1 MPSTKKFSALKDHA
15 MADPARAE
23 RINAGT
29 TAALRDHAEY
39 QLGELRQALGLTQT
53 ELAAM
58 IGKSQSAVS
67 QIESGDIGLS
77 LEVLRSIIT
86 QLGGELEIT
95 AIFNNR
101 RVLLDA

>member
-39 QLGELRQALGLTQT
+39 QLG
-53 ELAAM
+53 
-58 IGKSQSAVS
+58 
-67 QIESGDIGLS
+67 
-77 LEVLRSIIT
+77 
-86 QLGGELEIT
+86 
-95 AIFNNR
+95 
-101 RVLLDA
+101 